1 MSDKNPPSD
10 DNLPDVDEIRESDER
25 DFTGGAIHALSPHRG
40 TTGDAEVDR
49 KVRELVENWSKGGHE
64 ELIEELIVT
73 ALNMAQENHATGDMK
88 LINRATKEFR
98 AACNVFAPYIGRRKV
113 SIYGSAR
120 TPPEEPEYKAAAL
133 FASRMR
139 EEGFMSITGAGDG
152 IMGAGQEGAGRDD
165 SFGLNINLPFEQGAN
180 ATITGDEKLILFNY
194 FFTRKLFFVKES
206 DAVALFPG
214 GFGTMDECFE
224 NLTLMQT
231 GKASIVPIVMVDSP
245 GGVYW
250 KTFNEFIRGHLCR
263 LKLISEDDFSL
274 FKITDDIEDAVSE
287 ITGFYR
293 NFHSY
298 RYVGDRLIIR
308 LRHKLPDEVVTSFN
322 EEFAVLL
329 ARGKFVQG
337 EALDAEVNEPGIA
350 HLPRLVFTHNRRNFG
365 TLRRLIDAVNDRM

>member
-1 MSDKNPPSD
+1 MSKNGNKETKGSRGGD
-10 DNLPDVDEIRESDER
+10 GHSESDER

-40 TTGDAEVDR
+40 TTGDTELDH
-49 KVRELVENWSKGGHE
+49 KVREMVEGWSKGGHE
-64 ELIEELIVT
+64 ILIEELIVT
-73 ALNMAQENHATGDMK
+73 ALNMARDNHAVGDMK
-88 LINRATKEFR
+88 LINRANKEFR
-98 AACNVFAPYIGRRKV
+98 TACNVFAPYVGRRKV

-120 TPPEEPEYKAAAL
+120 TPPSEPEFQAAEL
-133 FASRMR
+133 FAARMR

-152 IMGAGQEGAGRDD
+152 IMGAGQKGSGRDD
-165 SFGLNINLPFEQGAN
+165 SFGLNINLPFEQSAN
-180 ATITGDEKLILFNY
+180 ETIIGDDKLVDFNY

-245 GGVYW
+245 GGSYW
-250 KTFNEFIRGHLCR
+250 KTFHQFIREHLCR
-263 LKLISEDDFSL
+263 LELISEDDFNL
-274 FKITDDIEDAVSE
+274 FMITDNVEEAVSE

-308 LRHKLPDEVVTSFN
+308 MRHRLDDDVVAGFN
-322 EEFAVLL
+322 EEFAGLL
-329 ARGKFVQG
+329 ARGEFVQG

-350 HLPRLVFTHNRRNFG
+350 HLPRLVFTHTRRNFG
-365 TLRRLIDAVNDRM
+365 TLRRLINAVNAAM